1 MIDAFYI
8 FTKGGLLL
16 WSTQLVKV
24 KGNPLDRLIKEVLL
38 EERVGETFAT
48 FDSYNLK
55 WKLMN
60 EMDIF
65 LVVVYQG
72 ILQLAYLEGLLAYAA
87 KEFVHSIGSTF
98 GNGLSIKHV
107 DFDAD
112 FRKAQQK
119 ADKELKESK
128 NVRTMR
134 SFDQTKKGSGVLKNK
149 EEKGIT
155 GPAKKKSGGAGEDDE
170 EDEEGD
176 DDGKGVAEAR
186 AKLAAKAKGVPAPFK
201 KKEVVEEPPP
211 DKAKKGKE
219 ARHWDGQKASK
230 SAMQDSAVASS
241 LWRRRSRHKQRELQ
255 GRSRRTYES
264 VQNWLHTSA
273 RHAPSLGSSH
283 VGKRS
288 VGDVLRLVKQQDGFA
303 LLHPLELSRLARDY
317 QDYWSAILSCELPRR
332 STEAWIAISSLEAL
346 QGSPDVFPI
355 SQEGPPEDSSASSLE
370 QEWLRLGDS
379 MQAVEKEEAF
389 RLVAR
394 SLTVIVSTSPSPQ
407 HCDAQ
412 LLCEVLS
419 SLQANEALRHC
430 RKLLLFDAQPC
441 AGHQE
446 EAEKGGQLAAEGR
459 SWVPSA
465 SSEGG
470 EGAALAEACRCYQ
483 NELQT
488 AAQRGDPAMQGV
500 ELIFLQEW
508 GHLVGTVRRALD
520 SLSTPFVLL
529 HQHDLVLSREMSAS
543 LVVEALKALASRDAN
558 CILLNRDVNFA
569 GRSTEYLQAALH
581 RPELWRSFARQHRLS
596 DPQSALVLTPFVGYS
611 DQTQLAR
618 ADWLRNRVLRMVGN
632 LKCCMEFAVHEIM
645 IR

>member
-1 MIDAFYI
+1 M
-8 FTKGGLLL
+8 
-16 WSTQLVKV
+16 
-24 KGNPLDRLIKEVLL
+24 
-38 EERVGETFAT
+38 
-48 FDSYNLK
+48 
-55 WKLMN
+55 
-60 EMDIF
+60 
-65 LVVVYQG
+65 
-72 ILQLAYLEGLLAYAA
+72 
-87 KEFVHSIGSTF
+87 
-98 GNGLSIKHV
+98 
-107 DFDAD
+107 
-112 FRKAQQK
+112 
-119 ADKELKESK
+119 
-128 NVRTMR
+128 
-134 SFDQTKKGSGVLKNK
+134 
-149 EEKGIT
+149 
-155 GPAKKKSGGAGEDDE
+155 
-170 EDEEGD
+170 
-176 DDGKGVAEAR
+176 
-186 AKLAAKAKGVPAPFK
+186 
-201 KKEVVEEPPP
+201 
-211 DKAKKGKE
+211 
-219 ARHWDGQKASK
+219 
-230 SAMQDSAVASS
+230 
-241 LWRRRSRHKQRELQ
+241 
-255 GRSRRTYES
+255 
-264 VQNWLHTSA
+264 
-273 RHAPSLGSSH
+273 
-283 VGKRS
+283 
-288 VGDVLRLVKQQDGFA
+288 
-303 LLHPLELSRLARDY
+303 
-317 QDYWSAILSCELPRR
+317 
-332 STEAWIAISSLEAL
+332 SSLEAR

-470 EGAALAEACRCYQ
+470 EGAALAEAYRCYQ

-618 ADWLRNRVLRMVGN
+618 ADWLRNRVLRMVGK

-645 IR
+645 IRAWLHDPAGRWERTYLMGGMEDGPFVFDCQKNGSCWADEGDSYSSDKEDEVFVPPSSRLRHRSQPNRCLSLYIYEWPKPGRPGRVLHYPDVAALENARSRELFHFDDR